1 MPSHILLVDDE
12 AHNRKLLRM
21 VLRQGDYTF
30 SEAEDGKQALAILH
44 QETVDLVLLD
54 LMMPSPNG
62 FDVIQTMRTNERLRD
77 IPVIVASASTAPDD
91 VERSLSL
98 GAADYF
104 MKPLTEWDI
113 RFQLPIKVR
122 NAIGLTKAS
131 DDRLKAE
138 RMKAVSA
145 MAVALN
151 HEINNPLQVIQGN
164 AQLLYVNPGISPE
177 AREKV
182 QRIRQATET
191 IAGLTHRIAALRD
204 IVTVDYPAGNRTAVP
219 MVNFKAS
226 SEAKDGGAPAAS
238 GSGDAT
244 VGGADG
250 GKGRSG
256 GTDPAGGVK
265 PGPDE
270 PSQRPK
276 IG

>member
-1 MPSHILLVDDE
+1 MRTIS
-12 AHNRKLLRM
+12 AGN
-21 VLRQGDYTF
+21 T
-30 SEAEDGKQALAILH
+30 
-44 QETVDLVLLD
+44 LLD
-54 LMMPSPNG
+54 ASSARCIVSPG
-62 FDVIQTMRTNERLRD
+62 SKL
-77 IPVIVASASTAPDD
+77 ASA
-91 VERSLSL
+91 
-98 GAADYF
+98 
-104 MKPLTEWDI
+104 
-113 RFQLPIKVR
+113 
-122 NAIGLTKAS
+122 
-131 DDRLKAE
+131 
-138 RMKAVSA
+138 
-145 MAVALN
+145 
-151 HEINNPLQVIQGN
+151 
-164 AQLLYVNPGISPE
+164 
-177 AREKV
+177 
-182 QRIRQATET
+182 ATET